1 MSTKKQVYLWDGTRC
16 KLEWVRENFP
26 NLDIFGVETGMLI
39 QNKVNLTS
47 LNRNDFSMWVK
58 LGQAIVSSE
67 NGTPIL
73 LSESD
78 FEKYVMKEY
87 GVYYVHDKAL
97 ECIIKQQSGQ
107 DTKNNMMQP
116 VQAPVIPKGEDNI
129 SIRRMPVYEW
139 DGTPSKFLELKNAF
153 PNMYINYYEGRATSS
168 NKNLSLSESP
178 SFHEVLKVGDK
189 ITSLFG
195 KNPLKLTEDEV
206 KYYVNKEDSS
216 FYIYNNVLE
225 RIIQSRKEKSIIL
238 KDEKE
243 LTIQK
248 GENVMPVKRIP
259 VYEWDGNQLTFNSIK
274 EQFPRLIMQGS
285 STNSD
290 LLIHDNLNFGMAIK
304 RGEKII
310 KSGTGY
316 PILLTQYE
324 VDRYLPSNSEDLF
337 IHPNLFTAM
346 LQERTHQRQDK
357 NEHNLKKL
365 YTELSE
371 GKVEQVVV
379 QNWSGANQDLIQL
392 IFPNFDIKKVDHDLH
407 LGLDNKYRFVI
418 PFGKYVTKTPEGFP
432 LVLSEKDFDE
442 YVFHYVD
449 LGYRIYSPHIQE
461 ILHPEINLNKEEP
474 EIEEDVLSDETK
486 KMAELLRKEF
496 KEKDEIN
503 LPISKWVG
511 SNKKSMEFMFPDAQ
525 IDIFFETL
533 IITIEDKQY
542 KFPRNTIVYADKD
555 GNPKEMLEAEL
566 ENVFM
571 VQKDSFF
578 YIVEDSVFV

>member
-1 MSTKKQVYLWDGTRC
+1 MSTKKQVYVWDGTDC
-16 KLEWVRENFP
+16 KLEWIRNDFP
-26 NLDIFGVETGMLI
+26 NLDVFKVETGMLI
-39 QNKVNLTS
+39 QSLVNLTY

-153 PNMYINYYEGRATSS
+153 PNIYINYYEGRATSS

-225 RIIQSRKEKSIIL
+225 RIIQSRKEKSTIQE
-238 KDEKE
+238 DEKG
-243 LTIQK
+243 LTTQK
-248 GENVMPVKRIP
+248 GEDNMSNKRIP
-259 VYEWDGNQLTFNSIK
+259 VYEWDGTHSSYVEFKKAYPSFIIKYYPNRLSKENQNLYLKEEPFFYELLKVGEKMTRFPGCIPIILTENEVKKYVHNEAGSFYIYNNDLLKVEK
-274 EQFPRLIMQGS
+274 ERKEELEILKDEEKIFKYETSPETQKVNVYEWDNLLNTFLILKEVFPRFIVELH
-285 STNSD
+285 D
-290 LLIHDNLNFGMAIK
+290 DKLLIKNNLNLKFLVK
-304 RGEKII
+304 RHEKVVRSE
-310 KSGTGY
+310 SGT
-316 PILLTQYE
+316 PILLTE
-324 VDRYLPSNSEDLF
+324 KEDNEFVYKEAGKMF
-337 IHPNLFTAM
+337 IHSNHLEE
-346 LQERTHQRQDK
+346 LILER
-357 NEHNLKKL
+357 
-365 YTELSE
+365 
-371 GKVEQVVV
+371 
-379 QNWSGANQDLIQL
+379 
-392 IFPNFDIKKVDHDLH
+392 
-407 LGLDNKYRFVI
+407 
-418 PFGKYVTKTPEGFP
+418 
-432 LVLSEKDFDE
+432 EKE
-442 YVFHYVD
+442 
-449 LGYRIYSPHIQE
+449 SP
-461 ILHPEINLNKEEP
+461 
-474 EIEEDVLSDETK
+474 IEVGVLSDETK

-503 LPISKWVG
+503 LPISKWIG
-511 SNKKSMEFMFPDAQ
+511 ENKKSMEFMFPDAQ

-542 KFPRNTIVYADKD
+542 KFPKNTIIYVDKD